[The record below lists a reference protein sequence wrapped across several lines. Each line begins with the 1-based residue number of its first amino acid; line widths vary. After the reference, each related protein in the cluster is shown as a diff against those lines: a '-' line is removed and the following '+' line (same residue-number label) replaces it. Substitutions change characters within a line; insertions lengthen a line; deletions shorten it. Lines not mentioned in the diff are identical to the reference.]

1 MALNLEQAQV
11 ANAWHEKVREGKKE
25 EEIATERNCNVSIT
39 VPILTATT

>member
-25 EEIATERNCNVSIT
+25 EEKLPQREIVMF
-39 VPILTATT
+39 PLLFQF